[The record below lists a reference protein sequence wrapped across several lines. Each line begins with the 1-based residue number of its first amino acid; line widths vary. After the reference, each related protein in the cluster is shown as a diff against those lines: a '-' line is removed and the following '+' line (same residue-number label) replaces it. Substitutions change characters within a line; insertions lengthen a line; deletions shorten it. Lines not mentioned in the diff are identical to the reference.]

1 MSNMGERIK
10 QLRIKKGIT
19 QEELGNVIGVQ
30 KSAIRKYESGLVQ
43 NIKRSSIKKM
53 ADYFGVS
60 PSYLLGWDDDSRPA
74 PDEDVIDLSK
84 LKNVRRINPRRF
96 PLLGKIA
103 CGQPILAVEEHD
115 SYVIADRDI
124 DADFCVVA
132 KGDSMIGARIYDGDI
147 IFIKQMPTVENG
159 EIAAVVIDDEVTLKR
174 VFYNKESETVS
185 LIPENLKYDPL
196 VYHNSQLD
204 QIHCLGKAVY
214 FMGPVR

>member
-1 MSNMGERIK
+1 MS
-10 QLRIKKGIT
+10 
-19 QEELGNVIGVQ
+19 QEELAKLVGYEGR
-30 KSAIRKYESGLVQ
+30 SAISKVESGERDISQSMIAKYASAL
-43 NIKRSSIKKM
+43 
-53 ADYFGVS
+53 GVS
-60 PSYLLGWDDDSRPA
+60 PTYLLFGEEADIPA
-74 PDEDVIDLSK
+74 PDGDAIDLSK

-115 SYVIADRDI
+115 SYVTADRDI
-124 DADFCVVA
+124 DADFCVIA

-147 IFIKQMPTVENG
+147 IFIKRMPIVENG

-204 QIHCLGKAVY
+204 LIHFLGKAVY
-214 FMGPVR
+214 FMGPVK